1 MILINNKLFTTNQL
15 TSSTLTAEEIEMIER
30 MSRYQEIYSFF
41 SIDHFHFVLH
51 LRQSIIQ
58 ASRLLYSSKARFS
71 TFKNARCNQTYWNLT
86 QQGGFKLKTGVIPS
100 EAIQDIF
107 ENGSKYSFECA
118 TAIVILFY
126 KAVLDSIN
134 LDQFNRIY
142 QGIYLRD
149 WQSDEDLPIFSKQG
163 NDYLP
168 GDCLYFNNPEFDPN
182 QSQWRGENAIDLGN
196 GLYYGHGI
204 GIKTAEAIIEALNKR
219 RKPNSTESAYLLSQV
234 TRIDNRYLYQFAN
247 QSHGRSGTPNFIIDN
262 RVVAKIGHHSF
273 CDEQKSIYV

>member
-1 MILINNKLFTTNQL
+1 MILINHHLFTTTQL
-15 TSSTLTAEEIEMIER
+15 TSSTLTAEETEMIER
-30 MSRYQEIYSFF
+30 MSRYQETYSF
-41 SIDHFHFVLH
+41 INVDHFHFVLH

-58 ASRLLYSSKARFS
+58 ASRLLFSSKARFS
-71 TFKNARCNQTYWNLT
+71 TFANARCNKTYWQLT
-86 QQGGFKLKTGVIPS
+86 EQGGFKLKTGIIPS
-100 EAIQDIF
+100 DAIRDIF
-107 ENGSKYSFECA
+107 ENGPLYSFECA

-142 QGIYLRD
+142 QGMYLRD
-149 WQSDEDLPIFSKQG
+149 WQSDEDLPIFSKTG

-204 GIKTAEAIIEALNKR
+204 GIKTAEGIIEALNKR
-219 RKPNSTESAYLLSQV
+219 RKPNATESSYLLSQV

-247 QSHGRSGTPNFIIDN
+247 QSHERSGTPNFITYN
-262 RVVAKIGHHSF
+262 RVVAKIGSHAF
-273 CDEQKSIYV
+273 CDVQKSIDV